1 VAKNLSVVSTLD
13 TPQSSSTPVGCA
25 FGPFVVDFV
34 RRLAWRDGRPLGLAG
49 KSFEI
54 LTFLIA
60 HRDRVVSKDEL
71 LKEVWPDTFVQENN
85 LVRHV
90 STLRKA
96 LGQRPEEHDYVLTV
110 QGRGYRF
117 VAAVTELMALPAELA
132 HGRATADVD
141 ASGPHATPDDG
152 LSGADSRLG
161 EHPSSVVPAHAAPG
175 GEAHTRWWQPAI
187 VLALAG
193 LAVAVWVARGPSTPV
208 VEARVVKPFTY
219 GPSAQ
224 LTPAWSPD
232 GQTLA
237 YASDRDGNFDLYVQA
252 LGQPDPTRLTTSAE
266 ADWQPAWS
274 PDRRWM
280 AFRSE
285 RDGGGLYVMPASGG
299 PERRLTTFGFEPR
312 WSPDGRRILFSSSQ
326 FRRPRPR
333 AFIVSVDG
341 TDPKEVLTDVVAE
354 MQAPAFGWHPDGR
367 LSVSG
372 LVGGVW
378 RFVTVSLN
386 GQGAV
391 VSEEPQALATER
403 EALDLIL
410 GRFVWAFDGRSVY
423 FEGRSFGVRNLW
435 RLAIDPR
442 TLAWKGPPER
452 LTAGQG
458 VDRALAVS
466 PDGRRLAFEAG
477 AERTRI
483 WAFPIDPDTGEA
495 GSVGDP
501 VTPGSAGEFDAA
513 VSRDGLQLVYR
524 TVRDRNQELW
534 QHSFADGRERRL
546 LSDPLATRSSPRWSP
561 DGSSLVY
568 LVSTRAEGS
577 EAESALAIL
586 SATGGSERLLRA
598 PGTSAIVPDDWSA
611 DGRSV
616 LGACSSGV
624 AGRSAVCLVSIDNP
638 GSVRVI
644 ASDPERSL
652 NNARFSPNQQHI
664 SFTAHRP
671 GLRSSTVYVRPVDGG
686 SPVPMTDGTAFEDKA
701 HWAPDGR
708 TLYFVSDRSG
718 FLNVW
723 GRRFDPATG
732 QPAGPVFQVTRFDGL
747 RQAFPGDLRSVDMAV
762 TNDRLFVP
770 LTEISGQVWVLEH
783 LDR

>member
-1 VAKNLSVVSTLD
+1 VAKTPQVVSTLD

-34 RRLAWRDGRPLGLAG
+34 RRLAWRDGKPLALAG

-60 HRDRVVSKDEL
+60 SRHRVVSKDDL

-117 VAAVTELMALPAELA
+117 VAEVTELMVLPAGLA
-132 HGRATADVD
+132 HGRPAPEAG
-141 ASGPHATPDDG
+141 AIAAQAPPDDG
-152 LSGADSRLG
+152 VPGADSQSA
-161 EHPSSVVPAHAAPG
+161 EQPSVVAPHAASRDDVR
-175 GEAHTRWWQPAI
+175 TRWWQPAI
-187 VLALAG
+187 AVALGG
-193 LAVAVWVARGPSTPV
+193 LAVAVWAARGPSTPV

-224 LTPAWSPD
+224 LTPAWAPD
-232 GQTLA
+232 AQTLA

-252 LGQPDPTRLTTSAE
+252 LGQSDPTRLTTSPE
-266 ADWQPAWS
+266 SDWQPSWS
-274 PDRRWM
+274 PDGQSI

-299 PERRLTTFGFEPR
+299 PERRLAAFGFEPR

-333 AFIVSVDG
+333 AFIVASDG
-341 TDPKEVLTDVVAE
+341 ADPKEVLTDVVAE

-367 LSVSG
+367 LSASG
-372 LVGGVW
+372 LVGGAW
-378 RFVTVSLN
+378 RFVTVSLD
-386 GQGAV
+386 GQKTV
-391 VSEEPQALATER
+391 VSEEPQTMATAR
-403 EALDLIL
+403 EALDLTL
-410 GRFVWAFDGRSVY
+410 GRFVWASDGRSVY
-423 FEGRSFGVRNLW
+423 FEGRSSGVRNLW
-435 RLAIDPR
+435 RLAIDLR
-442 TLAWKGPPER
+442 TLAWVGPPER

-483 WAFPIDPDTGEA
+483 WAFPIDPETGEA
-495 GSVGDP
+495 GPLGEP
-501 VTPGSAGEFDAA
+501 VTPGAAGEFDAA

-534 QHSFADGRERRL
+534 QHSFADGREKRL

-568 LVSTRAEGS
+568 LVSTPGEGS
-577 EAESALAIL
+577 EAESTLAIL
-586 SATGGSERLLRA
+586 SAAGGTERLLRA

-624 AGRSAVCLVSIDNP
+624 AGRSAVCLVAIDDP
-638 GSVRVI
+638 GSVQVI

-652 NNARFSPNQQHI
+652 NNARFSPDQQHI
-664 SFTAHRP
+664 SFTAHRV
-671 GLRSSTVYVRPVDGG
+671 GLRSSTVYVRPIDGG
-686 SPVPMTDGTAFEDKA
+686 SPVSMTDGTAFEDKA

-732 QPAGPVFQVTRFDGL
+732 QPEGPVFQVTRFDGL

-762 TNDRLFVP
+762 TTDRLFVP
-770 LTEISGQVWVLEH
+770 VTEISGQVWVLEH